1 MVNHGVGL
9 VAVYFA
15 TYLVS
20 PFVTFILS
28 FRSFLLSRSRA
39 SLLFLFL
46 FFGLFGY
53 VLNVPYNSDMDLM
66 RLYNAYDLIKELP
79 FLEAWPIIL
88 SVGDLSYIFFWFL
101 GQFDVSAQF
110 IGFLSAAWFYGA
122 WFLLILNME
131 AFFQRRFS
139 AIYILS
145 LCTIFV
151 TLTHPFFFSGIRSS
165 SGTMLAMIGSIY
177 LFQGATKRGFY
188 WLASA
193 CFFHFSFIPY
203 LLLCLCLA
211 KGGKKWIATLSVVFV
226 LSAFLYPALMNF
238 LSAVCSHWGIIGE
251 VISQKILSYS
261 FEQTSDSAI
270 LTYGSGW
277 RFIDNVFLFMAC
289 TVIRFLPAVR
299 KKIRENSF
307 LQNFDRF
314 LWLFLAFCLF
324 ISTNRVM
331 LGRYITI
338 LNYLNILFVA
348 SLFFFFKK
356 RVLTK
361 YVFLLA
367 CCSVMFS
374 CIAMYREMI
383 GGDAL
388 YYVYY
393 PRLLYQDLYSIS
405 SIQIDY
411 EKY

>member
-1 MVNHGVGL
+1 MVQRGAGQ
-9 VAVYFA
+9 AVIYFM

-20 PFVTFILS
+20 PFITFILS
-28 FRSFLLSRSRA
+28 FRSFLISRSRT
-39 SLLFLFL
+39 SLFFLFL

-79 FLEAWPIIL
+79 LLEAWPIIL
-88 SVGDLSYIFFWFL
+88 SVGDLSYMFFWIL
-101 GQFDVSAQF
+101 GQFDIPTQF

-122 WFLLILNME
+122 WLLLILNME
-131 AFFQRRFS
+131 GFFQQRFS
-139 AIYILS
+139 AIFVLA
-145 LCTIFV
+145 LCVIFV
-151 TLTHPFFFSGIRSS
+151 TLTHPAFFNGIRSS
-165 SGTMLAMIGSIY
+165 SGTMLAMMGTLY
-177 LFQGATKRGFY
+177 LFRGATKRGFY
-188 WLASA
+188 WLVLA
-193 CFFHFSFIPY
+193 CLFHFSFVPY
-203 LLLCLCLA
+203 LLLCLCLT
-211 KGGKKWIATLSVVFV
+211 KGGKKWIAFLSVVFV
-226 LSAFLYPALMNF
+226 LGAFLYPVLMKF
-238 LSAVCSHWGIIGE
+238 LSAICSQWGIIGE

-261 FEQTSDSAI
+261 FEKTSDSAI

-299 KKIRENSF
+299 RKVRENSF

-324 ISTNRVM
+324 ISSNRVM

-361 YVFLLA
+361 YVLLLA
-367 CCSVMFS
+367 CCSVMLS
-374 CIAMYREMI
+374 CIAVYREMI

-393 PRLLYQDLYSIS
+393 PKVLYQDLFSIS

-411 EKY
+411 GKY